1 MRLIDADAL
10 AERIGKLK
18 SKICSQAAG
27 WVEEDSYECGAVDGL
42 LDVLKYIEEAQ
53 DAPPRLLTPE
63 EVQAMEAGTPL
74 VVERFIKHDGKIV
87 PMACWA
93 INTGNLILSFHGTM
107 FPDTVHEIPYKTIV
121 QNNGK
126 KGHHTEYFRFWSDRP
141 TNKQM
146 KQEAWEGV
154 EGDGCQ

>member
-18 SKICSQAAG
+18 SEICSRTAG

-42 LDVLKYIEEAQ
+42 LDALKYVEEAKE
-53 DAPPRLLTPE
+53 AAPRLLTPE

-74 VVERFIKHDGKIV
+74 VVERFIKYDGKVI

-93 INTGNLILSFHGTM
+93 INTGSLILSFHGTM
-107 FPDTVHEIPYKTIV
+107 FPDTVHKIPYATIV
-121 QNNGK
+121 ENREG
-126 KGHHTEYFRFWSDRP
+126 KGHHNEYFRFWSDRP
-141 TNKQM
+141 TNEQM
-146 KQEAWEGV
+146 EKEEWEGID
-154 EGDGCQ
+154 GDGC